1 MRDRPRVCVLTGDP
15 RLPDLTKRDHRYN
28 DEDFVTH
35 RAMREAFQS
44 LPGYRFEFLDDHAA
58 LFERFSK
65 DAPDLVMNFC
75 DTGFRNVATQELHV
89 PALLELLGV
98 PYSGA
103 SAACMAIC
111 HDKQIVRLVAQ
122 ALGVP
127 VPREVYLAADQS
139 PAALPEFYPALIK
152 PNQADGS
159 VGIRQDAVVR
169 SRAEA
174 DEYVAWVRSEL
185 PGRALLVQEYLPGP
199 EYGIGLIGNPE
210 TELTALPALEVD
222 FSRLPEGL
230 NPILSYES
238 KALPDSP
245 YWTEIKF
252 KRAAAGEATLAVMAG
267 HAKRLFARLGC
278 RDYARCDFRC
288 AADGEPRL
296 MEVNPNPAWA
306 NDGKLAFMAG
316 FAGIAY
322 RDMLQMILDAALRRL
337 DLVGGGGP
345 ARANRSTE
353 ALSAAPSLAAAGETA
368 GPAPPLTPAG
378 AGSRSAIRGA
388 RTARRPRRP

>member
-1 MRDRPRVCVLTGDP
+1 MSDRPRVCVLTGDP

-28 DEDFVTH
+28 DEDVATQ
-35 RAMREAFQS
+35 RAMREAFES
-44 LPGYRFEFLDDHAA
+44 FPGYRFTFEDDHSA
-58 LFERFSK
+58 LFERFSQ
-65 DAPDLVMNFC
+65 DPPDLVMNFC

-111 HDKQIVRLVAQ
+111 YDKQIVRLLAQ

-127 VPREVYLAADQS
+127 VPREVYLTADQS
-139 PAALPEFYPALIK
+139 PATLPELYPALIK

-174 DEYVAWVRSEL
+174 EAYLAWVRSEL
-185 PGRALLVQEYLPGP
+185 PGRALLLQEYLPGP

-230 NPILSYES
+230 NPILAYES

-252 KRAAAGEATLAVMAG
+252 QRAAAGGAALATMAG

-278 RDYARCDFRC
+278 RDYARFDFRC
-288 AADGEPRL
+288 AGDGEPKL

-322 RDMLQMILDAALRRL
+322 DGMLKMILDAALRRL
-337 DLVGGGGP
+337 GLAGPGGK
-345 ARANRSTE
+345 ARRAV
-353 ALSAAPSLAAAGETA
+353 AAART
-368 GPAPPLTPAG
+368 PPPDRQTP
-378 AGSRSAIRGA
+378 
-388 RTARRPRRP
+388 